1 MPHDLP
7 RDDAPGRGPE
17 RAPDH
22 ESIVADLRR
31 VRRAGVVRLRELELP
46 ALERIAARAQ
56 PPGGRASRAAAVEEV
71 LRLAL
76 SRTDAGTLRDAAG
89 FSLGLA
95 PGTRDWAAADRR
107 RRAAAVYGVSVERF
121 RKHHEVLLLDQL
133 SQQLAEL
140 AAPPPRPGPA
150 AAPHPLPA
158 THRTVR
164 ASAAGRAVPLTLHVH
179 PVDLLRDVDVVVSP
193 ANTYLALPATYK
205 SSVAAALRRAGARRG
220 PGGDVVEDLVHDE
233 LRAWAERHG
242 VAGRAVAPG
251 TVAATGAGRLAE
263 QGVRRIYHA
272 VTAVPR
278 SDSNDYDVLLADVTR
293 AAARVFATMA
303 AERTAF
309 DPPLRSVAFPLLGSG
324 RGGLRYEASLG
335 ALWAAVEAEAARGAG
350 WQVHLVMRRPAA
362 ADVVER
368 LLGAG

>member
-1 MPHDLP
+1 M
-7 RDDAPGRGPE
+7 AE
-17 RAPDH
+17 
-22 ESIVADLRR
+22 LRQ
-31 VRRAGVVRLRELELP
+31 VRRAGVVRLRDLELP
-46 ALERIAARAQ
+46 ALGRIAARVGTT
-56 PPGGRASRAAAVEEV
+56 GGRSSRAAAIEAV

-76 SRTDAGTLRDAAG
+76 SRIEAGTLQEAAG

-95 PGTRDWAAADRR
+95 RGTRDWAAADRR
-107 RRAAAVYGVSVERF
+107 RRAADVYRVSVERF
-121 RKHHEVLLLDQL
+121 RKYHEVVLLGQL

-140 AAPPPRPGPA
+140 AARSPESGAGTGTGTEAGTGDGAAGAGAGGAAGRPP
-150 AAPHPLPA
+150 HQLPA
-158 THRTVR
+158 THRTVL
-164 ASAAGRAVPLTLHVH
+164 ADAGGRTVPLTLHVH

-193 ANTYLALPATYK
+193 ANTFLALPATYK
-205 SSVAAALRRAGARRG
+205 SSVAAALRRAGASRG

-233 LRAWAERHG
+233 LRAWTARHG
-242 VAGRAVAPG
+242 VTGRAVAPG
-251 TVAATGAGRLAE
+251 TVAPTGAGRLAE

-278 SDSNDYDVLLADVTR
+278 SDSNDYDVLLADITR

-303 AERTAF
+303 GERTAF

-335 ALWAAVEAEAARGAG
+335 ALWAAVEAEAARGAD
-350 WQVHLVMRRPAA
+350 WEVHLVMRRPAA

-368 LLGAG
+368 LLGAA

>member
-1 MPHDLP
+1 M
-7 RDDAPGRGPE
+7 AE
-17 RAPDH
+17 
-22 ESIVADLRR
+22 LRR

-46 ALERIAARAQ
+46 TLARIAARVDL
-56 PPGGRASRAAAVEEV
+56 PGGRSSQAAAIEEV
-71 LRLAL
+71 LRLSL
-76 SRTDAGTLRDAAG
+76 SRIDAGTLQDAAG

-95 PGTRDWAAADRR
+95 QGTRDWAAADRR
-107 RRAAAVYGVSVERF
+107 RRAADVYRVSVERF
-121 RKHHEVLLLDQL
+121 RKHHEVVLLGQL

-140 AAPPPRPGPA
+140 AALPPRAGSSNAPRTGSGNGTGTGFATPPPYS
-150 AAPHPLPA
+150 LPA

-164 ASAAGRAVPLTLHVH
+164 AAAGGRTVSLTLHVH

-193 ANTYLALPATYK
+193 ANTFLALPATYK

-220 PGGDVVEDLVHDE
+220 PGGEVVEDLVQDE
-233 LRAWAERHG
+233 LCAWAVRHG

-263 QGVRRIYHA
+263 HGVRRIYHA

-278 SDSNDYDVLLADVTR
+278 SDSNDYDVLPADITR
-293 AAARVFATMA
+293 AADRVFATMA

-335 ALWAAVEAEAARGAG
+335 ALWAAVEAEAARGTS
-350 WQVHLVMRRPAA
+350 WEVHLVVRRPAA
-362 ADVVER
+362 GDVVER
-368 LLGAG
+368 LLGAA